1 MYSIYT
7 VYLSYCYII
16 WRTNYELI
24 VSYMPDKPVFS
35 NKGSDGELQYMPKRF
50 TDKKSE

>member
-16 WRTNYELI
+16 WRTNYGLI

-35 NKGSDGELQYMPKRF
+35 NRVGRWVKNQQE
-50 TDKKSE
+50 